1 MSSKDLRGQLD
12 GLFSDIVLDLEA
24 EKGEAVVGPTEAE
37 MAERQRREVPP
48 ASVLAREAKR
58 REERARVIEIGL
70 YILLIILVIIV
81 AVALGVV
88 LLRLARRA
96 MSLDIYFREDI
107 FNVLTALGMAN
118 EKALDLAEWYG
129 IEMCQSCL
137 PYAILSLTG

>member
-1 MSSKDLRGQLD
+1 MSNEDLRSQLD
-12 GLFSDIVLDLEA
+12 GLFSDVVLDLEA
-24 EKGEAVVGPTEAE
+24 EKEEAVVVPTEAAI
-37 MAERQRREVPP
+37 AERQGREVPP
-48 ASVLAREAKR
+48 TSVLAREAKL

-70 YILLIILVIIV
+70 YILLIIVVIIV

-107 FNVLTALGMAN
+107 FSVLTALGMVN

-129 IEMCQSCL
+129 IQMC
-137 PYAILSLTG
+137 

>member
-1 MSSKDLRGQLD
+1 MSSGDLRSQLD
-12 GLFSDIVLDLEA
+12 GLFSDVVLDLEA
-24 EKGEAVVGPTEAE
+24 EKEEAVVGPTEAA

-48 ASVLAREAKR
+48 ASVLAPEAKL

-70 YILLIILVIIV
+70 YILLIIVVIIV

-107 FNVLTALGMAN
+107 FNILTALGMAN
-118 EKALDLAEWYG
+118 EKALDLAECYG
-129 IEMCQSCL
+129 IQMC
-137 PYAILSLTG
+137 

>member
-12 GLFSDIVLDLEA
+12 GLFSDVVLDLEA
-24 EKGEAVVGPTEAE
+24 EKEEAVVVPTEAE
-37 MAERQRREVPP
+37 MAERPRREVPP
-48 ASVLAREAKR
+48 TSVLAREAKL

-70 YILLIILVIIV
+70 YILLIIVVIIV

-96 MSLDIYFREDI
+96 MSLDIYSREDM

-118 EKALDLAEWYG
+118 EKALDLAE
-129 IEMCQSCL
+129 
-137 PYAILSLTG
+137 

>member
-12 GLFSDIVLDLEA
+12 GLFSDVVLDLEA
-24 EKGEAVVGPTEAE
+24 EKEEAVVGPTEAAI
-37 MAERQRREVPP
+37 AERQRREVPP
-48 ASVLAREAKR
+48 TSVLAREAKL

-70 YILLIILVIIV
+70 YILLIIVVIIV

-107 FNVLTALGMAN
+107 LDVLTALGMAN
-118 EKALDLAEWYG
+118 EKALDLAE
-129 IEMCQSCL
+129 
-137 PYAILSLTG
+137 

>member
-1 MSSKDLRGQLD
+1 MSSEDLRSQLD

-24 EKGEAVVGPTEAE
+24 EKEEAVVGPTEAE
-37 MAERQRREVPP
+37 IAERQRREVPP
-48 ASVLAREAKR
+48 TSVLVREAKLR
-58 REERARVIEIGL
+58 QERARVIEIGL

-81 AVALGVV
+81 AVTLGVV

-96 MSLDIYFREDI
+96 MSLDIHFRGDI

-118 EKALDLAEWYG
+118 EKALDLAEWHG
-129 IEMCQSCL
+129 IQMCQSCL